1 MFSLLNVVMASD
13 SFFGTLLPEVVFSDV
28 GLSNA
33 DKQLRSVVFPEPD
46 GPKYDSFTFIYLQIS
61 PSELLLSLRP
71 FGSAS
76 PIH

>member
-13 SFFGTLLPEVVFSDV
+13 SFFGTLLPENWYSPDV

-46 GPKYDSFTFIYLQIS
+46 GPRSMILS
-61 PSELLLSLRP
+61 PSFISKSTPSRALTVSE
-71 FGSAS
+71 A
-76 PIH
+76 IW